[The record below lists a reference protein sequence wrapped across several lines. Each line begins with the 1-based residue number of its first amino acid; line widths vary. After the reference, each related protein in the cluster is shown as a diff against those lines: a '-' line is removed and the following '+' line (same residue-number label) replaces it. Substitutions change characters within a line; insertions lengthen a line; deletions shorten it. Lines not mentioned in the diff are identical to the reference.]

1 MCPPKRERSTLLWVS
16 GGFLDC
22 WVTGSGWSSGV
33 FWAPGSGSVGFRRTG
48 WCAQG
53 WAESL
58 KPSAD
63 ARGCEL
69 GGVAE
74 SFPGQALVVDE
85 PAGQAQLG
93 VGGDDQPGPAVGL
106 VGGLQRWC
114 GPAEGAFDE
123 AEGVLD
129 VEAAQVGTPAEVEV
143 GFARSG
149 PPQPQRLAW
158 AGGGAGG
165 RVHAAGHTP
174 TAPRAT

>member
-1 MCPPKRERSTLLWVS
+1 VA
-16 GGFLDC
+16 
-22 WVTGSGWSSGV
+22 GSGWSSGV
-33 FWAPGSGSVGFRRTG
+33 LWAPGSGAVGFRRTG

-53 WAESL
+53 WVGSL

-63 ARGCEL
+63 GGGAEL
-69 GGVAE
+69 GGDRG
-74 SFPGQALVVDE
+74 SFPGEGLLVE
-85 PAGQAQLG
+85 GFAGQAEWG

-129 VEAAQVGTPAEVEV
+129 VEAAQVGTPAWVEV

-149 PPQPQRLAW
+149 PPQPQRLQRA
-158 AGGGAGG
+158 GAGLG
-165 RVHAAGHTP
+165 
-174 TAPRAT
+174 